1 MRRTALF
8 ISTLCAGLVPAVAE
22 AHLVATGMG
31 PLYDGISHYGLSP
44 EDFLPIIALAFFAG
58 LRGPAL
64 SRKMLG
70 ALTLG
75 WLAGGAVSLSGAM
88 FPPTSLPMATAV
100 LFLLTGGLL
109 SANVEVPML
118 AGVGTAFALGVVR
131 AVYDVSGVYASP
143 GHILT
148 LIGMTAAAFATFAL
162 AASLTLPLQRMWM
175 VVAVRVGGSWIAALG
190 LLLAGWIFRY
200 GAAIS

>member
-1 MRRTALF
+1 
-8 ISTLCAGLVPAVAE
+8 
-22 AHLVATGMG
+22 MG